1 MSPSI
6 QKKLHSYHLTIS
18 QSSII
23 THLRYDDP
31 CLAVQEKT
39 VSVLHRAY
47 LVVEKLLKRE
57 KGIYAPGEDDVAL
70 QTIYNKDLRTY
81 TIQYVPRAMHKV
93 GNGNV
98 DLSVTCVLIK
108 IGQKY
113 PDIEGVYR
121 GVMFRAGFTQ
131 LPTLEQL
138 FIDAEMAVRAIRTE
152 YKHKTDS

>member
-1 MSPSI
+1 MASHEDC
-6 QKKLHSYHLTIS
+6 KFC
-18 QSSII
+18 
-23 THLRYDDP
+23 YDDP

-39 VSVLHRAY
+39 VYVLHHAY
-47 LVVEKLLKRE
+47 LVAEKLLKRDM
-57 KGIYAPGEDDVAL
+57 GIHAPGEDDVAL

-81 TIQYVPRAMHKV
+81 AIQYVACDMHKV
-93 GNGNV
+93 GNGYV
-98 DLSVTCVLIK
+98 DLPVTCDLIR

-121 GVMFRAGFTQ
+121 VVTFRAGFTQ

-152 YKHKTDS
+152 YNHKTDY